1 MRTWALRSSWRV
13 EPSREARLF
22 RVAAALVIVFL
33 LDDALGHPEPGTT
46 AGDHLIS
53 GTVPVAAVALAAF
66 AYPRLRPGLRAT
78 LALVLG
84 ALAIVAGTVD
94 GVAHAAVD
102 RLAGDDAT
110 AILAA
115 LAGGVLVGVGA
126 ATLWR
131 TRRLDE
137 PHLRRYLRRGAVGAA
152 AVVLAAELLYPVG
165 LSFVATHPLRS
176 PVRAADLGRAYR
188 PVAFTATDGMRLR
201 GWYVPSRN
209 GAAVIVFP
217 GRREAV
223 VRHARVLVRHGYGV
237 LLFDRRGEGQSEGDG
252 NLFGWEGDKD
262 LLAAIAFL
270 GRQPDVRPSGIGGL
284 GLSVGG
290 EMLLQAAME
299 APDLRAVVAEGAGT
313 RSLREAMHEPGAGR
327 WLPVGGAAFWTM
339 ATTATAVFSSHAPP
353 PDLVDVVRR
362 IGPRPLL
369 FVYAEHSAAAGE
381 DLNPRYYAAARGPKE
396 LWRVDGAGHTGG
408 LSAQPGEYERRV
420 VAFFNRSL
428 LRGTTTAEPGVSP
441 VADRGLSGRATAV
454 DTRASR

>member
-1 MRTWALRSSWRV
+1 
-13 EPSREARLF
+13 
-22 RVAAALVIVFL
+22 VAAALVIVFV
-33 LDDALGHPEPGTT
+33 LDDAFGHPEPGTT
-46 AGDHLIS
+46 AGDHVIN

-102 RLAGDDAT
+102 RVAGDDVT

-137 PHLRRYLRRGAVGAA
+137 PRLRRYVRRGIVAAA
-152 AVVLAAELLYPVG
+152 AVVVAAELLYPVG
-165 LSFVATHPLRS
+165 LGIVATHPLRA
-176 PVRAADLGRAYR
+176 PVRAADLGGRST
-188 PVAFTATDGMRLR
+188 PVTFRTTDGLRLR
-201 GWYVPSRN
+201 GWYVPSHN
-209 GAAVIVFP
+209 GAAVIVSP
-217 GRREAV
+217 RRREAPAA
-223 VRHARVLVRHGYGV
+223 HARMLVRHGYGV

-252 NLFGWEGDKD
+252 NLFGWEGGKD
-262 LLAAIAFL
+262 LLAAIAFVD
-270 GRQPDVRPSGIGGL
+270 RQPDVRPGRIGGL

-290 EMLLQAAME
+290 EMLLQAAAE
-299 APDLRAVVAEGAGT
+299 SPDLRAVVAEGAGT

-339 ATTATAVFSSHAPP
+339 ATTATAVFSNHAPP
-353 PDLVDVVRR
+353 PDLMDVVRR
-362 IGPRPLL
+362 IGPRPLF
-369 FVYAEHSAAAGE
+369 FVYAERSAAAGE

-396 LWRVDGAGHTGG
+396 LWRVHGAGHTGG
-408 LSAQPGEYERRV
+408 LSAQPAAYERRV
-420 VAFFNRSL
+420 VGFFDRALLRRTTPRRAGVSAVANRS
-428 LRGTTTAEPGVSP
+428 
-441 VADRGLSGRATAV
+441 LSGRATAV